1 MAQCLILISSIVF
14 EVNEIYKISPG
25 DIPAGDTPWAPGDYP
40 QERPTLYLVFSC
52 CKRLILIETCLAM
65 MFENTTALSVWIYL
79 QK

>member
-25 DIPAGDTPWAPGDYP
+25 DIPAGDTPWAPGDY
-40 QERPTLYLVFSC
+40 LVFSC